1 MRKLSQLVS
10 CFACVELTT
19 ASSGKRVFHA
29 GSRIRNPRNGVPLI
43 FTLSLSH
50 LVNLIFRLPAPNPT
64 RLTTGGTPAT
74 TPPVTPREAQN
85 RLQALA
91 AALAQAQE
99 RIDPSQSTSAQRLAA
114 LTAVL
119 REREEAVAARV
130 REDGGTDEQ
139 EQDRDSQE
147 RRSGE
152 ERRSDEEEYRRIPG
166 DYWTSRP

>member
-1 MRKLSQLVS
+1 M
-10 CFACVELTT
+10 
-19 ASSGKRVFHA
+19 FHA
-29 GSRIRNPRNGVPLI
+29 GSRVRNPRTGVPLI
-43 FTLSLSH
+43 FTLSLYH
-50 LVNLIFRLPAPNPT
+50 FVNLICRLPAPNPT
-64 RLTTGGTPAT
+64 RLTTGGTPAS

-119 REREEAVAARV
+119 REREEAVSTRV
-130 REDGGTDEQ
+130 REEDGADERG
-139 EQDRDSQE
+139 DRRDSDE

>member
-1 MRKLSQLVS
+1 M
-10 CFACVELTT
+10 
-19 ASSGKRVFHA
+19 
-29 GSRIRNPRNGVPLI
+29 
-43 FTLSLSH
+43 
-50 LVNLIFRLPAPNPT
+50 
-64 RLTTGGTPAT
+64 
-74 TPPVTPREAQN
+74 TPREAQN

>member
-1 MRKLSQLVS
+1 M
-10 CFACVELTT
+10 
-19 ASSGKRVFHA
+19 FHA
-29 GSRIRNPRNGVPLI
+29 GSRVRNPRNGVPLI

-99 RIDPSQSTSAQRLAA
+99 RIDPNQSTSAQRLAA

-119 REREEAVAARV
+119 REREGAVTARE
-130 REDGGTDEQ
+130 RDDDASDEHS
-139 EQDRDSQE
+139 EGRGSE
-147 RRSGE
+147 GRRSGE